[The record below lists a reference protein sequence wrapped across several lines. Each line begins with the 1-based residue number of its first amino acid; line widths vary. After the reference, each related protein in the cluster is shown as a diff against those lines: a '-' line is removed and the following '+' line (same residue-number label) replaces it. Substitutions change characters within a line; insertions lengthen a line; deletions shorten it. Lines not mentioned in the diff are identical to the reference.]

1 MKKVMLVIFVCSVIA
16 STSFAQ
22 FNWNKKPM
30 NLKVLPDTTS
40 GETVRHIMI
49 GFAQA
54 LGVRCS
60 FCHDDSKGKEF
71 SDIDFPSDAKPE
83 KETAREMM
91 KMMGAINN
99 NFLSKLK
106 KGDNDNVVQVK
117 CITCHR
123 GYHEPIE
130 LSALLTKTYQKSG
143 LEASME
149 RYNKLKEQYYG
160 GYAFNFQQNSLD
172 TFGKNLLDMGANND
186 ALTVLKKNA
195 ELFPD
200 WAGAY
205 ESLGDVNVKLGNKE
219 EAIKDYKKA
228 IQMNPRDRR
237 VQDKLDN
244 LE

>member
-1 MKKVMLVIFVCSVIA
+1 
-16 STSFAQ
+16 
-22 FNWNKKPM
+22 M

-40 GETVRHIMI
+40 GETVRHIMM
-49 GFAQA
+49 GFTQA

-99 NFLSKLK
+99 NFLAKLK
-106 KGDNDNVVQVK
+106 KNDNDNVMQVK

-130 LSALLTKTYQKSG
+130 LSALLTETYKKDG
-143 LEASME
+143 LDASME
-149 RYNKLKEQYYG
+149 KYSKLKDEYYG
-160 GYAFNFQQNSLD
+160 SYAFNFKENSLD
-172 TFGKNLLDMGANND
+172 QFGKNLLDSGAEKD
-186 ALTVLKKNA
+186 ALTVFQKNA

-200 WAGAY
+200 WAYAY
-205 ESLGDVNVKLGNKE
+205 VSLGDANAKLGNKE

-228 IQMNPRDRR
+228 IEMNPRDRR
-237 VQDKLDN
+237 IQDKLDK

>member
-1 MKKVMLVIFVCSVIA
+1 MKKILLVIFISSVLV
-16 STSFAQ
+16 STSFSQ

-40 GETVRHIMI
+40 GQTLRLIMI
-49 GFAQA
+49 NFAQS

-99 NFLSKLK
+99 NFISKLK
-106 KGDNDNVVQVK
+106 KNSDGNVLEVK

-130 LSALLTKTYQKSG
+130 LSALLMNTYKKGG
-143 LEASME
+143 LDASMK
-149 RYNKLKEQYYG
+149 RYDELKDQYYG
-160 GYAFNFQQNSLD
+160 GYAFNFKENSLD
-172 TFGKNLLDMGANND
+172 RFGKNLLDNGSGKD
-186 ALTVLKKNA
+186 ALTVLQKNA

-200 WAGAY
+200 WAGAF
-205 ESLGDVNVKLGNKE
+205 ESLGDVNAKLGKKE
-219 EAIKDYKKA
+219 EAIKNYKKA
-228 IQMNPRDRR
+228 IEMNPRDKR
-237 VQDKLDN
+237 VQDKLDD